1 MKSIEYME
9 HKAVAFIRKTPD
21 MPCLHG
27 THNGYVAVPPTNK
40 YHGKHYFD
48 IKDIKYT
55 VISHLQSLLF
65 LGKSRLAVTVKL
77 TPNISVK
84 DTLYWRM
91 CGLSQRTQNRR

>member
-1 MKSIEYME
+1 ME

-48 IKDIKYT
+48 IKDIKVHGDIT
-55 VISHLQSLLF
+55 FTEPVIPFKPLFGHTTGRQSKTIWMCF
-65 LGKSRLAVTVKL
+65 MKL
-77 TPNISVK
+77 C
-84 DTLYWRM
+84 DE
-91 CGLSQRTQNRR
+91 